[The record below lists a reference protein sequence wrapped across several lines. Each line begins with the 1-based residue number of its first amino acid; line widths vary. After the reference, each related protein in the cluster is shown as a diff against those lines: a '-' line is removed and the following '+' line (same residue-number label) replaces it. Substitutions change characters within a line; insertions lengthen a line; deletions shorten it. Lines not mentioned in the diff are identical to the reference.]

1 MTQYRTYLDDTTE
14 VGKETISGIQQ
25 NGSQFGI
32 GISTDIE
39 CNNINCGI
47 ITCTSAFID
56 NITGTATTATDVVGG
71 VGSISSLTVS
81 GVTTSVQGF
90 ISIANTTPIQIL
102 LNGNQLTFNAVGI
115 GSTTLILS

>member
-32 GISTDIE
+32 GISTDLQ

-47 ITCTSAFID
+47 IT
-56 NITGTATTATDVVGG
+56 
-71 VGSISSLTVS
+71 SI
-81 GVTTSVQGF
+81 QGF
-90 ISIANTTPIQIL
+90 ISIGNTTPIQIL
-102 LNGNQLTFNAVGI
+102 LTGNQLTFNAVGI
-115 GSTTLILS
+115 GSTTVILS